1 MKNRLFAC
9 LIALC
14 SCQLSAAE
22 LTEQPLP
29 TREMHLDASIA
40 AANTDAATAPA
51 AITLNQDFSS
61 SSWFDSVDLTLRH
74 DQDGDRFYSQL
85 YVRFDAHTQYTEQ
98 PVYAVYS
105 LIGTG
110 LNRIFHTSSIFTLY
124 GSSRSDWFAIEA
136 DMRDLPRGYYKL
148 KIEPRDA
155 RSGAKLAEISG
166 YEAAALNNLALEDGS
181 ADTPVSVI
189 VHESSGGSLG
199 FFWPMA
205 LSWLYLKRRTLR
217 Q

>member
-1 MKNRLFAC
+1 MKTKLFAC
-9 LIALC
+9 LFTFISL
-14 SCQLSAAE
+14 QLSAAE

-29 TREMHLDASIA
+29 TREMHLDASVV

-61 SSWFDSVDLTLRH
+61 SSWFDSVDLTLRR
-74 DQDGDRFYSQL
+74 DLDGDRFYSQL
-85 YVRFDAHTQYTEQ
+85 YVRFDANTQYTEQ

-105 LIGTG
+105 LIGAG
-110 LNRIFHTSSIFTLY
+110 LNRVFHTSSIFTLY
-124 GSSRSDWFAIEA
+124 GSSKTDWFAIEA

-148 KIEPRDA
+148 KIELRDA
-155 RSGAKLAEISG
+155 RSGLKLAEISG

-189 VHESSGGSLG
+189 VHETSGGSLG
-199 FFWPMA
+199 FFWPLA
-205 LSWLYLKRRTLR
+205 LSWLYFKRRMSC

>member
-1 MKNRLFAC
+1 MKTHLTAC
-9 LIALC
+9 LLL
-14 SCQLSAAE
+14 LSSYSLQASE
-22 LTEQPLP
+22 PTEQPFP
-29 TREMHLDASIA
+29 TREMHADASVA
-40 AANTDAATAPA
+40 AANTDATTAPS

-61 SSWFDSVDLTLRH
+61 SSWFDSVDLTLRN
-74 DQDGDRFYSQL
+74 DRDGDRFYAQL
-85 YVRFDAHTQYTEQ
+85 YVRFDAHSQYNEQ

-105 LIGTG
+105 LIGPG
-110 LNRIFHTSSIFTLY
+110 LNRVFHTSSIFTLY

-148 KIEPRDA
+148 KIQLRDA
-155 RSGAKLAEISG
+155 RSGAILAEISG

-199 FFWPMA
+199 FFWPVA
-205 LSWLYLKRRTLR
+205 LSWLYLKRRKLMS
-217 Q
+217 